1 MIVKTK
7 FSSRYRRRFCLFLL
21 LGVMFSS
28 IVVSA
33 DAQKTKKSDGQSL
46 TPPSDTQRRDI
57 KQKVGTR
64 SIQSSVPSGYTR
76 LEGTELYYSR
86 KMGGVFVGSLS
97 VGSIDLLGK
106 FGDQYY
112 SSTYGDYGYVVAIKV
127 DNNTASFADC
137 LNGSTHNGVTFRADI
152 EPQGEMARMYY
163 TVTNTNDYDV
173 NVSLGAYD
181 DVYVG
186 DNIAASITRK
196 KDTLGNT
203 YGISL
208 SDGGGAQLCVLFG
221 SGLAGVTG
229 VDDFWFGSYNLN
241 ATAEAVACNY
251 STGNNYMVENGNYDC
266 GIGWGWKNRLIK
278 AGQTT
283 VFSYLIAIGDVNLEP
298 NSNYEVTPEDPEGWN
313 DLSRLHVLTLE
324 GDYESPAGLNGR
336 IEYAVEDSEEWIA
349 LTEMIESGSTF
360 TGEVRAMFDPTLSR
374 HTIRFRTVDQVG
386 NTSLLPSIVYPDV
399 AFHAL
404 GGVVEKTYTGE
415 PIYQTDVT
423 CDLGKGKYEL
433 KNYQNNVNVGTASF
447 NIEGVFPYTIGRK
460 TYNFTIN
467 PAPLAGGITLETDSY
482 VYDGQAKTPDW
493 SFTEEAYAALEF
505 DKDYTFEWSNNTLP
519 GTATLTVSGKGNYAG
534 TLSQTFL
541 IDKAPLTA
549 DLYEVTIPGED
560 VCFDEATHGAS
571 IIVSEGVGLATITY
585 QKDGNILNTAPSEP
599 GSYDV
604 YLEIADGSLYYGLT
618 NQIIGSFTI
627 YQFDETDWQNLQTLR
642 DQLVEQGW
650 QQPWDL
656 SQGAKSASTLS
667 GLSIEQGRIVG
678 LDLSSLGLTGGI
690 PSAVTGFPAMKSLN
704 LSGNSLS
711 GNIGGLFTDNALPN
725 LNVLQASDNHFSEIS
740 PILPSTIT
748 TLDLTGQEIDQ
759 VITVDASAFSLEQIP
774 SLLLYNH
781 AAQSYHTV
789 QALQLTNYP
798 PTATDYDADK
808 PFWGFKAIG
817 LDSSTPQLT
826 CLSDN
831 NTYYGQS
838 GDILYYTYPSAS
850 DEVAGSFCQFQ
861 FNFDKGD
868 VNMFGGV
875 DILDLQAMISYMFE
889 EYANRPFNY
898 TAANLWQ
905 DNVINVQDA
914 VLLVNILLEKNSSS
928 GTRTRTSVPENGN
941 DAEAVVYCQN
951 GKICLKT
958 TKEIAAFDIIVSGCS
973 AVEVTKDLEQY
984 GLTCSVRQSGNSV
997 HLVGYSLSKGCLPQG
1012 EIIIGSLAADGT
1024 PYVCDAALSD
1034 SNAMRVSAAR
1044 NLSDLTGIRTAK
1056 KNGKVTD
1063 IRYRLSLGHNHA
1075 IMIDAKGKKTIK

>member
-21 LGVMFSS
+21 LGMMFSS
-28 IVVSA
+28 IVVSV
-33 DAQKTKKSDGQSL
+33 DAQKPKK
-46 TPPSDTQRRDI
+46 
-57 KQKVGTR
+57 TR
-64 SIQSSVPSGYTR
+64 SLARSVSSSMPYGYSSVGNTDLCFLKAYNIDIQ
-76 LEGTELYYSR
+76 GKFNDLYY
-86 KMGGVFVGSLS
+86 G
-97 VGSIDLLGK
+97 
-106 FGDQYY
+106 
-112 SSTYGDYGYVVAIKV
+112 STYGNYGYGVAMKVGDGYAASLDCQNGTIIDGIEFSSEVVA
-127 DNNTASFADC
+127 
-137 LNGSTHNGVTFRADI
+137 
-152 EPQGEMARMYY
+152 QGELGRVCYY
-163 TVTNTNDYDV
+163 VTNTNDEDV
-173 NVSLGAYD
+173 TISLGIHA
-181 DVYVG
+181 DVMIGNNDSAPIV
-186 DNIAASITRK
+186 RK
-196 KDTLGNT
+196 IDTIGNT
-203 YGISL
+203 YGL
-208 SDGGGAQLCVLFG
+208 ALLDGNGAQLCVLFG
-221 SGLAGVTG
+221 DGLPGVTG
-229 VDDFWFGSYNLN
+229 ISDFWFGYYYLN
-241 ATAEAVACNY
+241 SDPSNMVGNY
-251 STGNNYMVENGNYDC
+251 YSGDNYMVENGSYDS
-266 GIGWGWKNRLIK
+266 GMGWCWKNRIIPAGETVTFSWLI
-278 AGQTT
+278 G
-283 VFSYLIAIGDVNLEP
+283 VGEVNLEP
-298 NSNYEVTPEDPEGWN
+298 NSNFEVTPEDPEGWN

-336 IEYAVEDSEEWIA
+336 IEYAVENSEEWIP

-360 TGEVRAMFDPTLSR
+360 TGEVRAMFDPIQSR

-423 CDLGKGKYEL
+423 CDLDEDRYEL

-541 IDKAPLTA
+541 IDKAPLTV

-585 QKDGNILNTAPSEP
+585 QKDGNILNTDPSEP

-604 YLEIADGSLYYGLT
+604 YLEIADGTLYYGLT

-678 LDLSSLGLTGGI
+678 LDLSSLGLIGGI

-759 VITVDASAFSLEQIP
+759 VITVDASAFSMEQIP
-774 SLLLYNH
+774 SLLLYDH

-850 DEVAGSFCQFQ
+850 DEVAGSFCQYQ

-928 GTRTRTSVPENGN
+928 GTRTHTAVPENGT
-941 DAEAVVYCQN
+941 DAEAAVYCQN

-973 AVEVTKDLEQY
+973 AVEVAKDLELH
-984 GLTCSVRQSGNSV
+984 GLTCSVRQSGNSI

-1012 EIIIGSLAADGT
+1012 EIVIGSLAADGT

-1034 SNAMRVSAAR
+1034 SNAMRVLAAR
-1044 NLSDLTGIRTAK
+1044 NLSDLTGIRTTK
-1056 KNGKVTD
+1056 KDGNVTD
-1063 IRYRLSLGHNHA
+1063 IRYRLPLGHNHA
-1075 IMIDAKGKKTIK
+1075 IIIDTKGKKTIK